1 MPLGPSRSQAD
12 SYGFARNAARI
23 FFGRSIPAK
32 ASMVVGLYLSTSC
45 CMSQP
50 LQRRDGAVKCVDERL
65 GVAAITVAPEGGGYG
80 SHSPTAFPPIFRVSA
95 SFSNRS
101 RIEAGTCFFISAAVI
116 DRQSVSLTP
125 AGRMRVA
132 VACAMAVSLL

>member
-1 MPLGPSRSQAD
+1 MPLGPRRSQAD

-65 GVAAITVAPEGGGYG
+65 GVAAITVAPEGVTLPFPHIG
-80 SHSPTAFPPIFRVSA
+80 SRRQFVSPG
-95 SFSNRS
+95 RS
-101 RIEAGTCFFISAAVI
+101 VENVIEDESE
-116 DRQSVSLTP
+116 
-125 AGRMRVA
+125 
-132 VACAMAVSLL
+132 